1 MYLKQNFRSE
11 SSEII
16 EYINFINCI
25 GDFENES
32 HNEQLVNFIKDEYK
46 INDLNFKLSEFK
58 NTIYTKF
65 CDFYGNSLKQKNIE
79 MYIFNDFLK
88 DISTLFEEKVKI
100 YGVEN
105 VVILRPIYKGS
116 YLSIDKIN
124 KIIQNKFNR
133 EGKEIFSYKIFDNEF
148 IFKENDK
155 VIQLVNKREKNIS
168 NGDIELYWEN
178 RKR

>member
-1 MYLKQNFRSE
+1 
-11 SSEII
+11 
-16 EYINFINCI
+16 
-25 GDFENES
+25 
-32 HNEQLVNFIKDEYK
+32 
-46 INDLNFKLSEFK
+46 
-58 NTIYTKF
+58 
-65 CDFYGNSLKQKNIE
+65 

-116 YLSIDKIN
+116 YGIDKIN

-155 VIQLVNKREKNIS
+155 VIQLVNKHEKNIS